1 MNDGQTGRTT
11 KKQIACLIGYLANK
25 VITTFTDLGFD
36 KAYIEDKQLTLAGK
50 DRLVVLAWCNNLDSS
65 CKKALAD
72 RLCVSQCFFGCF

>member
-1 MNDGQTGRTT
+1 MDDEQTGQT

-36 KAYIEDKQLTLAGK
+36 KAYIEDKQLTLAGR
-50 DRLVVLAWCNNLDSS
+50 DRFVVLVWCNNLDSS

-72 RLCVSQCFFGCF
+72 RLCVSQCFFGYF